1 MAAGNTYVAIA
12 TNTLGS
18 TASSVTFSSI
28 PATYTDLVAVVNASV
43 TAGGVN
49 LCLNI
54 NGDTTAT
61 YSETYVTGNG
71 SAAES
76 ARLNATE
83 TTFKIPY
90 YGYMTTSPG
99 VYTINI
105 MNYANTTTY
114 KTILARANNAAN
126 GLSAMAGLW
135 RATPAAINQLV
146 FTTASSTFTAGST
159 FTLYGIAAA

>member
-12 TNTLGS
+12 TNTLAS

-49 LCLNI
+49 LCLNM

-61 YSETYVTGNG
+61 YSETYMTGDG
-71 SAAES
+71 SNATGE
-76 ARLNATE
+76 RLHSTE

-90 YGYMTTSPG
+90 YGYMTSSPS
-99 VYTINI
+99 VYIINV

-126 GLSAMAGLW
+126 GLSAMVGLW

-146 FTTASSTFTAGST
+146 FTTASSTFTVGST

>member
-1 MAAGNTYVAIA
+1 MAAGNTYVALA

-18 TASSVTFSSI
+18 AAASVTFSSI
-28 PATYTDLVAVVNASV
+28 PATYTDLVAVVNATV

-49 LCLNI
+49 LCLNM

-61 YSETYVTGNG
+61 YSETYITGDG
-71 SAAES
+71 SNPAS
-76 ARLNATE
+76 ARFATTE

-90 YGYMTTSPG
+90 YGYMTSSQG
-99 VYTINI
+99 VYIINV

-126 GLSAMAGLW
+126 GLSAMVGLW